1 MSSATL
7 KLDNKEI
14 PLPVM
19 VGTEGERAIDTRKL
33 RADTGFVAYDQGY
46 GNTASC
52 ESAITFLDGD
62 AGVLRHRGYPIEQ
75 LAAHSD
81 FVETAYLIIYGELPT
96 PTQRKDFGLLIR
108 INAAIE
114 TQMQK
119 IFEGFPKDA
128 PPMAMLSSIVGS
140 LAAHYPQ
147 LATNNFEADLKNF
160 DLAAAIAISKI
171 RTIGAM
177 IYRYQRGLSYI
188 GPRQELPFCENFLHM
203 MFSESD
209 KDYVATPEVAKALNL
224 LLLLHADHEQNCS
237 TSTVRMVGSS
247 AANMFTSISAGI
259 SALSGPLHGGAN
271 TAVMGMLQAIHDE
284 GDDGTR
290 FIAAAKSGS
299 KSNRLM
305 GFGHAVY
312 KNFDPRAKIIGK
324 ACDEVLK
331 QLGIDDPLLAIAKNL
346 EQAALKDDYFLS
358 RKLYPGY
365 IVVNMELNDDTWF
378 LVRETPGIG
387 DFTGSAGKP
396 SPMPDHEIEKILKA
410 SRPDEEGAAAVRT
423 GIPFKIG
430 DRVRVKEGNFQ
441 NFEGDVASIDQANG
455 RVTVTFLFFGRSTPI
470 EIPHW
475 QIEAI

>member
-147 LATNNFEADLKNF
+147 LATNSFEADLKNF

-358 RKLYPGY
+358 RKLYPNVDFY
-365 IVVNMELNDDTWF
+365 S
-378 LVRETPGIG
+378 GIIMR
-387 DFTGSAGKP
+387 A
-396 SPMPDHEIEKILKA
+396 I
-410 SRPDEEGAAAVRT
+410 
-423 GIPFKIG
+423 GIPMNMFTVIFAIG
-430 DRVRVKEGNFQ
+430 RAPGQIANWRE
-441 NFEGDVASIDQANG
+441 VAANPKG
-455 RVTVTFLFFGRSTPI
+455 RIYRPRQIYVGHAKRDYVPI
-470 EIPHW
+470 K
-475 QIEAI
+475 QRA

>member
-7 KLDNKEI
+7 KIDDKEFA
-14 PLPVM
+14 LPVM

-33 RADTGFVAYDQGY
+33 RADTGVVAYDQGY

-52 ESAITFLDGD
+52 ESAITYLDGD

-81 FVETAYLIIYGELPT
+81 FLETAYLIIYGELPNA
-96 PTQRKDFGLLIR
+96 TQRKDFGLLIR
-108 INAAIE
+108 INAGIE

-128 PPMAMLSSIVGS
+128 PPMALLSSIVGS

-147 LATNNFEADLKNF
+147 LATNNFETDLKNF

-177 IYRYQRGLSYI
+177 IYRYQRGLPYV
-188 GPRQELPFCENFLHM
+188 GPRQELSFCDNFLHM
-203 MFSESD
+203 MFAESD
-209 KDYVATPEVAKALNL
+209 GDYAVAPEVAKALNL

-331 QLGIDDPLLAIAKNL
+331 KLGIDDPLLAIAKNL
-346 EQAALKDDYFLS
+346 EQAALKDDYFLA
-358 RKLYPGY
+358 RKLYPNVDFY
-365 IVVNMELNDDTWF
+365 S
-378 LVRETPGIG
+378 GIIMR
-387 DFTGSAGKP
+387 A
-396 SPMPDHEIEKILKA
+396 I
-410 SRPDEEGAAAVRT
+410 
-423 GIPFKIG
+423 GIPMNMFTVIFAIG
-430 DRVRVKEGNFQ
+430 RAPGQIANWREVAANPKGRIYRPRQVYVGPAKREFVPMKER
-441 NFEGDVASIDQANG
+441 A
-455 RVTVTFLFFGRSTPI
+455 
-470 EIPHW
+470 
-475 QIEAI
+475 